1 MRKIQQSWPTLK
13 RLLAYGSPYRKP
25 LILAIIMLW
34 VAAAAE
40 VCGPILV
47 SYFIDH
53 VVAKGELPLG
63 IVTLLAT
70 GFLLLQLLAASLHY
84 FQALLFNRAAV
95 GVVQNLRIDVMDAA
109 LRQPLSEFDIQP
121 VGQLISRVT
130 NDTEVIRDLYVTVVS
145 TVLRSVALIGAM
157 LVAMYSLDWRMATIA
172 ICIFPAVFLVM
183 AIYQRYSTPI
193 VRRVRSYLADI
204 NDGFNEIING
214 MGVIQQFRQQSRF
227 GKRMSNA
234 SWSHYNARM
243 QTLRLE
249 GFLLRPLLSLFST
262 MVLCGLLM
270 LFGFS
275 AVGSIGVGVLYA
287 FINYLGRLNEPLV
300 ELMSQQSI
308 LQQAL
313 VAGER
318 IFELMD
324 RVQQQYG
331 GDDRPLTSGCIDVDD
346 VSFAYRADKKVL
358 QNISLTVP
366 SRGFVA
372 LVGHTG
378 SGKSTLANLL
388 MGYYPLS
395 QGQIRLDGRPL
406 ASLSHWVLRQGVA
419 MVQQD
424 PVVLAESVYAN
435 VTLGRQIEEQ
445 GVWRA
450 LETVQLAELV
460 RNFPEGIHTRLGEQ
474 GNNLSVGQKQLLAM
488 ARVLVQAP
496 QILILDEATANI
508 DSGTEQAIQRALQA
522 IRQRTTLVVIAHRL
536 STIVDADTILVLHRG
551 QAVEKGSHTQLLAQ
565 QGRYYQMFQLQ
576 QVGDE
581 LAAGQTENPMLIQE
595 PAN

>member
-358 QNISLTVP
+358 QNISLAVP

-406 ASLSHWVLRQGVA
+406 ASLSHRVLRQGVA

-551 QAVEKGSHTQLLAQ
+551 QAVEKGTHAQLLAQ

-581 LAAGQTENPMLIQE
+581 LAAGQTENPVLIQE
-595 PAN
+595 SVN